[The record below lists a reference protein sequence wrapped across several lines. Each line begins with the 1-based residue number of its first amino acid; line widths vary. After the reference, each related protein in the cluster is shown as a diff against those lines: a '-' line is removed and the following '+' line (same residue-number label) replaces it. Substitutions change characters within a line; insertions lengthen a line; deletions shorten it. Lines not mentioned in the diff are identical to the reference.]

1 MEEEKKGPFPH
12 AYSLVAPLCLRIK
25 LFEKKKPV
33 RCKYLLKFSNTFKYD
48 NLTFIECYYSCKKK
62 S

>member
-25 LFEKKKPV
+25 LFKKKWLGV
-33 RCKYLLKFSNTFKYD
+33 NANFFKHD
-48 NLTFIECYYSCKKK
+48 NLTFIGYCSYKKK
-62 S
+62 SPSDLT

>member
-25 LFEKKKPV
+25 L
-33 RCKYLLKFSNTFKYD
+33 CLWLGLNTKFFKYD
-48 NLTFIECYYSCKKK
+48 NLTFIGYCSYKKK
-62 S
+62 SPSDRT

>member
-25 LFEKKKPV
+25 LFEKKWLGV
-33 RCKYLLKFSNTFKYD
+33 NTKIFKYD
-48 NLTFIECYYSCKKK
+48 NLTFMGY
-62 S
+62 